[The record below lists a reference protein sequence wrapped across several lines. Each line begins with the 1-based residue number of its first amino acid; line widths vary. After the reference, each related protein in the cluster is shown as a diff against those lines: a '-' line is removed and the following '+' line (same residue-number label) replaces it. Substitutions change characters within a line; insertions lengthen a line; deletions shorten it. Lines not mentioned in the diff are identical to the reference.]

1 MNFFAKQKR
10 LTDQKTNLELPK
22 EKVWGGINKEY
33 EITDTTI
40 YEVAYTQHK
49 DLLYSTGNYIQF
61 LIIT

>member
-22 EKVWGGINKEY
+22 EKVWGGVNKQY

-40 YEVAYTQHK
+40 YEVGYTQHK